1 MGTVSDRNECCK
13 GRNGV
18 QRCYPV
24 IKRGLDI
31 LLSAA
36 ALLLLAVPMLLIAAL
51 IHVFDGRP
59 VIYRQIRLG
68 RGGRKIRL
76 LKFRSMCPDAEN
88 QLSTLPQ
95 ELQEQYRREYKI
107 EVDPRVT
114 RLGSFL
120 RRTSLDELPQL
131 WNVLKGELSLIG
143 PRPVLPD
150 EIGYYQPEE
159 QELFLSVRPGLS
171 GYWQA
176 CARPEDTYT
185 SGKRQKMELYYAAH
199 LSAGLDLK
207 IFLRTFATVIRK
219 AVKK

>member
-1 MGTVSDRNECCK
+1 M
-13 GRNGV
+13 

-36 ALLLLAVPMLLIAAL
+36 AILLLALPMLLIAAL
-51 IHVFDGRP
+51 IFVFDGRP
-59 VIYRQIRLG
+59 IIYRQIRLG
-68 RGGRKIRL
+68 QGGRQIRL

-88 QLSTLPQ
+88 QLSTLPE

-114 RLGSFL
+114 RLGGFL
-120 RRTSLDELPQL
+120 RRTSMDELPQL

-150 EIGYYQPEE
+150 EIGYYRPEE
-159 QELFLSVRPGLS
+159 RALFLSVRPGLS

-219 AVKK
+219 AVKN